1 MHKGVPTNHTKL
13 MRKKRPLGLILII
26 GYKLFVAALMAFT
39 SVALILLL
47 KNHQTLADFSN
58 AYLLESKH
66 NMIDWGFE
74 KLLNLNPRTLKF
86 SGIAAG
92 IYSGVTVIEVVGLWY
107 QKIWA
112 TWLIIALVA
121 SSLPLEV
128 YELIQSISL
137 LKIVVFV
144 VNLLI
149 LGYLSKHLR

>member
-1 MHKGVPTNHTKL
+1 

-92 IYSGVTVIEVVGLWY
+92 IYSG
-107 QKIWA
+107 
-112 TWLIIALVA
+112 
-121 SSLPLEV
+121 
-128 YELIQSISL
+128 
-137 LKIVVFV
+137 
-144 VNLLI
+144 
-149 LGYLSKHLR
+149 